1 MGGPELIGDLT
12 EKYVAETVGLIDE
25 YVERVIESIQTEV
38 GYCAPLSTSY
48 NATVVAFCHEVV
60 DPFNGF
66 WASIGWCFLIYL
78 PCICL
83 SVSLISL
90 YRKSEGYPGP
100 VETQETQPL
109 DKKRRG
115 RGHRRNPSGLPEVT
129 HSRALP
135 PVPGEA
141 RAHSRYRDTSVRNM
155 EPPRYTSNPS
165 LNHSSPPTAPS
176 GEYERPPPYYYPG
189 P

>member
-1 MGGPELIGDLT
+1 MIGELT
-12 EKYVAETVGLIDE
+12 ESYVTETVGLIDE
-25 YVERVIESIQTEV
+25 YVDRVITSIQAEV

-66 WASIGWCFLIYL
+66 WASIGWYVDTEDLITCVFMNFFRCFLIYL

-100 VETQETQPL
+100 LVETETQPL
-109 DKKRRG
+109 DKKRRNQG

-135 PVPGEA
+135 PVPGESVA
-141 RAHSRYRDTSVRNM
+141 ERAHSRYRDTSAIRNM
-155 EPPRYTSNPS
+155 EPPR
-165 LNHSSPPTAPS
+165 
-176 GEYERPPPYYYPG
+176 
-189 P
+189 